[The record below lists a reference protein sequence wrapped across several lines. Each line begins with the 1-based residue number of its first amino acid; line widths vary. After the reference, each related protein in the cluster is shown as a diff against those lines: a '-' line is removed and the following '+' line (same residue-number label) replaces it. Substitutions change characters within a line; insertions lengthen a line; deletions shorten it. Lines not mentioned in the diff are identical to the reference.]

1 MKTLFSRL
9 ITVIACFFIFSA
21 AWFCLWSISLHL
33 VERPDMAVLLFP
45 FGLRLGLML
54 QCPRGYWP
62 VLLGAEW
69 LLIYWL
75 MQAVGLTHF
84 SLLMI
89 GSLLTL
95 LPVALISRYRHQRDW
110 RTLLLQGAAL
120 TAAAL
125 LQSLP
130 WLWHGKESWNALLL
144 TLTGGLTLAPICLV
158 FWHYLANNTWLPLG
172 PSLVSQPINWRGRHL
187 VWYLLLF
194 VISLW
199 LQLGLP
205 DELSRFTPF
214 CLALPII
221 ALAWHYGWQGALIAT
236 LMNAI
241 ALIASQTWR
250 DHPVDLLLSLLVQS
264 LTGLLLGAGIQRL
277 RELNQSLQKE
287 LARNQHLA
295 ERLLE
300 TEESVRRDVA
310 RELHDDIG
318 QTITA
323 IRTQAGIVQRLAA
336 DNASVKQSGQLIEQL
351 SLGVYDAVR
360 RLLGRLR
367 PRQLDD
373 LTLEQAIRSLMREM
387 ELEGRGIVSHLEW
400 RIDESALSENQRVTL
415 FRVCQEGLNNIVKHA
430 DASAVT
436 LQGWQHDERLML
448 VIEDDGSGLP
458 PDSGQHGF
466 GLTGMRDRP
475 QALGLPAVGEWRH
488 DALEI
493 AQQQEGAGLT
503 RKEILTKYVLLN
515 PYIWLLSFCYVLVY
529 VVRAAINDWGNLY
542 MSETLGVDLVT
553 ANTAVTMFE
562 LGGFIG
568 ALVAGW
574 GSDKLFNGNRGPMN
588 LIFAAGI
595 LLSVGSLWL
604 MPFASYVMQ
613 ATCFFTIGF
622 FVFGPQMLI
631 GMAAAECSHK
641 EAAGA
646 ATGFVGLFAYLGAS
660 LAGWPLAKV
669 LDTWHWSGFFVVIAI
684 AAGISA
690 LLLLPFLN
698 AQTPR
703 EA

>member
-1 MKTLFSRL
+1 MHN
-9 ITVIACFFIFSA
+9 V
-21 AWFCLWSISLHL
+21 
-33 VERPDMAVLLFP
+33 P
-45 FGLRLGLML
+45 
-54 QCPRGYWP
+54 P
-62 VLLGAEW
+62 VCAR
-69 LLIYWL
+69 
-75 MQAVGLTHF
+75 
-84 SLLMI
+84 
-89 GSLLTL
+89 LLTAWYSRTERGGWWAL
-95 LPVALISRYRHQRDW
+95 WNTAHNVGGALIPIVM
-110 RTLLLQGAAL
+110 A
-120 TAAAL
+120 AAAL
-125 LQSLP
+125 
-130 WLWHGKESWNALLL
+130 
-144 TLTGGLTLAPICLV
+144 
-158 FWHYLANNTWLPLG
+158 
-172 PSLVSQPINWRGRHL
+172 
-187 VWYLLLF
+187 
-194 VISLW
+194 
-199 LQLGLP
+199 
-205 DELSRFTPF
+205 
-214 CLALPII
+214 
-221 ALAWHYGWQGALIAT
+221 HYGWRAGMMIAGC
-236 LMNAI
+236 MAI
-241 ALIASQTWR
+241 VVGIFLCWR
-250 DHPVDLLLSLLVQS
+250 L
-264 LTGLLLGAGIQRL
+264 
-277 RELNQSLQKE
+277 
-287 LARNQHLA
+287 
-295 ERLLE
+295 
-300 TEESVRRDVA
+300 
-310 RELHDDIG
+310 
-318 QTITA
+318 
-323 IRTQAGIVQRLAA
+323 
-336 DNASVKQSGQLIEQL
+336 
-351 SLGVYDAVR
+351 
-360 RLLGRLR
+360 
-367 PRQLDD
+367 
-373 LTLEQAIRSLMREM
+373 
-387 ELEGRGIVSHLEW
+387 
-400 RIDESALSENQRVTL
+400 
-415 FRVCQEGLNNIVKHA
+415 
-430 DASAVT
+430 
-436 LQGWQHDERLML
+436 
-448 VIEDDGSGLP
+448 
-458 PDSGQHGF
+458 
-466 GLTGMRDRP
+466 RDRP

-669 LDTWHWSGFFVVIAI
+669 LDTWHWSGFFVVISI

-698 AQTPR
+698 AQAPR